1 MPLCGTTLRPLT
13 GRRGFTLV
21 ELMIVL
27 GIIGILLGLGIREY
41 VRMTDDARVKRA
53 RQDLATLTDGIR
65 NFNRRE
71 RKSFYKVRSL
81 ASLAGAYIE
90 KIPRDPWGHAYQVD
104 GSYVFSFGPD
114 GKRSADDIRR
124 AYERESIVINPNFT
138 TSLSL
143 GLDPDRNA
151 PVNPMASMG
160 QVVPTGWKFNPK
172 SLQNGE
178 RAGRNGVDIVRG
190 ESVSGSNSLKVQ

>member
-1 MPLCGTTLRPLT
+1 MPLCGMPPCGTSLRPLT

-41 VRMTDDARVKRA
+41 VRMTDDTRVKRA

-81 ASLAGAYIE
+81 ASLAGKYIE

-104 GSYVFSFGPD
+104 GTYVFSFGTD
-114 GKRSADDIRR
+114 GKRSADDIRAR
-124 AYERESIVINPNFT
+124 YERESIVRNPNFT

-143 GLDPDRNA
+143 DSR
-151 PVNPMASMG
+151 
-160 QVVPTGWKFNPK
+160 QVAPTGWSFNPK
-172 SLQNGE
+172 SLQSGE

-190 ESVSGSNSLKVQ
+190 ESVSGSNTLKVQ